1 MELGGGAAAVLAL
14 ARDAATPTDLAA
26 SEGMCGAGR
35 GGGNVGADETPPFAS
50 NVHITSTVELTSN
63 RPPPPP

>member
-14 ARDAATPTDLAA
+14 ARDAATPADLAA

-35 GGGNVGADETPPFAS
+35 GGGNVGAEETIGSVLHSGLP
-50 NVHITSTVELTSN
+50 L
-63 RPPPPP
+63 PPPPPPPPPPPQ

>member
-14 ARDAATPTDLAA
+14 AREAATPTDLAA

-35 GGGNVGADETPPFAS
+35 GGGDVGADETPPVAS
-50 NVHITSTVELTSN
+50 NVHITSTGELTSN